1 MIQASLLQDIAFFVL
16 VPILIVIISLIIFV
30 EVEAMCE
37 WSELIKQDAE
47 RELQQTNN
55 KGEIQ

>member
-1 MIQASLLQDIAFFVL
+1 MIRDSLLQDIAFFVL
-16 VPILIVIISLIIFV
+16 VPILIVIISLIIFI
-30 EVEAMCE
+30 EVEGMCE
-37 WSELIKQDAE
+37 WRELVRQDAE